1 MVVSGLRLGLS
12 PSDLVSM
19 PNTRLANM
27 LDAACDAGARGDGGG
42 GRVVRDAT
50 QADIN
55 AILK

>member
-1 MVVSGLRLGLS
+1 MGLS
-12 PSDLVSM
+12 LSDLVSM

-27 LDAACDAGARGDGGG
+27 LDAFCDAGADEHGGG

-55 AILK
+55 AFLK